1 MISWRHSFR
10 RLNEEYEIS
19 KKKKQALDNLL
30 GAGKISRQTCDL
42 FNEEIS
48 QAIVEIEKQQKA
60 LLEKMNLKV
69 NELEGQIKTLEMLLA
84 NFEIQHVTGEVDE
97 ETYQREIGVLS
108 VGLETAR
115 NELNMIKEAI
125 NHISSGIEV
134 PEAATIQNISEP
146 APAPTQPQPQE
157 TTVEAVVVETKAEET
172 QQQATQN
179 AEEQQVQQ

>member
-1 MISWRHSFR
+1 MISWRHSFK

-19 KKKKQALDNLL
+19 KKKRQALDNLL
-30 GAGKISRQTCDL
+30 GAGKISRQTYDL

-48 QAIVEIEKQQKA
+48 QTIAEIEKQQKA
-60 LLEKMNLKV
+60 LLEKMNLKA

-84 NFEIQHVTGEVDE
+84 NFEIQHVAGEVDE

-125 NHISSGIEV
+125 NQISGGIEV
-134 PEAATIQNISEP
+134 PEANTIQNISEP
-146 APAPTQPQPQE
+146 ASTPAPPQE
-157 TTVEAVVVETKAEET
+157 TTVEAVIVETKAEEP
-172 QQQATQN
+172 QQQTTPN
-179 AEEQQVQQ
+179 TNEQQVQQ

>member
-1 MISWRHSFR
+1 LISWRHSFK

-19 KKKKQALDNLL
+19 KKKRQALDNLL
-30 GAGKISRQTCDL
+30 GAGKISRQTYDL

-48 QAIVEIEKQQKA
+48 QAMAEIEKQQKA

-125 NHISSGIEV
+125 NQISSGIEV
-134 PEAATIQNISEP
+134 PEANTIQNISEP
-146 APAPTQPQPQE
+146 APTPPPPQE
-157 TTVEAVVVETKAEET
+157 TTVEAVVVETKAEEP
-172 QQQATQN
+172 QQQTTPN
-179 AEEQQVQQ
+179 TDEQQVQQ

>member
-1 MISWRHSFR
+1 MISWRHSFK

-19 KKKKQALDNLL
+19 KKKRQALDNLL
-30 GAGKISRQTCDL
+30 GAGKISRQTYDL

-48 QAIVEIEKQQKA
+48 QAMAEIEKQQKA

-125 NHISSGIEV
+125 NQISSGIEV
-134 PEAATIQNISEP
+134 PEANTIQNISEL
-146 APAPTQPQPQE
+146 APTPPPPQE
-157 TTVEAVVVETKAEET
+157 TTVEAVVVETKAEEP
-172 QQQATQN
+172 QQQTTPN
-179 AEEQQVQQ
+179 TDEQQVQQ

>member
-1 MISWRHSFR
+1 MISWKHSFR

-19 KKKKQALDNLL
+19 KKKRQALDNLL
-30 GAGKISRQTCDL
+30 GAGKISRQTYDL

-48 QAIVEIEKQQKA
+48 QAITEIEKQQKV

-84 NFEIQHVTGEVDE
+84 NFEIQHVTGEIDE

-115 NELNMIKEAI
+115 NELNMIKEAM
-125 NHISSGIEV
+125 NQISSSITT
-134 PEAATIQNISEP
+134 PEASTIQNVSEP
-146 APAPTQPQPQE
+146 APATIQPQE
-157 TTVEAVVVETKAEET
+157 TKIEADVVEAKAEEP
-172 QQQATQN
+172 QQQQTIVN
-179 AEEQQVQQ
+179 AEERQVQQ

>member
-30 GAGKISRQTCDL
+30 GMGKISKQTYDL

-48 QAIVEIEKQQKA
+48 QAMAEIEKQQRT
-60 LLEKMNLKV
+60 LLEKMNLKA

-84 NFEIQHVTGEVDE
+84 NFEIQHVTGEIDE

-125 NHISSGIEV
+125 NQISNSIEA
-134 PEAATIQNISEP
+134 PEANAIQNVS
-146 APAPTQPQPQE
+146 APAQTQE
-157 TTVEAVVVETKAEET
+157 VKVEVDIVETKTEEP
-172 QQQATQN
+172 QQTTQN
-179 AEEQQVQQ
+179 TNEQQVQQ

>member
-1 MISWRHSFR
+1 MISWRRSFK

-30 GAGKISRQTCDL
+30 GAGKISRQTYEI
-42 FNEEIS
+42 FNDEIS
-48 QAIVEIEKQQKA
+48 QAMAEIEKQQKA

-125 NHISSGIEV
+125 NQISSGIEV
-134 PEAATIQNISEP
+134 PEANTIQNISEP
-146 APAPTQPQPQE
+146 APALTPPQE
-157 TTVEAVVVETKAEET
+157 TNVEAVVVETKAEEP
-172 QQQATQN
+172 QQQTAPNTS
-179 AEEQQVQQ
+179 EQQVQQ

>member
-1 MISWRHSFR
+1 LISWRHSFK

-19 KKKKQALDNLL
+19 KKKRQALDNLL
-30 GAGKISRQTCDL
+30 GAGKISRQTYDL

-48 QAIVEIEKQQKA
+48 QAMAEIEKQQKA

-125 NHISSGIEV
+125 NQISSGIEV
-134 PEAATIQNISEP
+134 PEANTIQNISEL
-146 APAPTQPQPQE
+146 APTPPPPQE
-157 TTVEAVVVETKAEET
+157 TTVEAVVVETKAEEP
-172 QQQATQN
+172 QQQTTPN
-179 AEEQQVQQ
+179 TDEQQVQQ